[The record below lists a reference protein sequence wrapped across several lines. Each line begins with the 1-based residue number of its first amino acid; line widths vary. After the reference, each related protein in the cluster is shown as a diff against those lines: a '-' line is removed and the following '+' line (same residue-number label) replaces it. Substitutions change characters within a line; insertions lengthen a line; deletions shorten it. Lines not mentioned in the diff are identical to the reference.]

1 MPASGKR
8 LGRRQARGA
17 GAKGIKKKMTP
28 QLQDRIE
35 TETRSCAMHM
45 RDLVAVLIAALVIGL
60 VFFAT
65 VRFEHPKVSVEQTK

>member
-1 MPASGKR
+1 
-8 LGRRQARGA
+8 
-17 GAKGIKKKMTP
+17 MTP
-28 QLQDRIE
+28 LLQDRIE
-35 TETRSCAMHM
+35 TEKRSCAMHT